1 MLASPLRIF
10 VNNAFLLFHYNT
22 QKEFNFSNTD
32 KHAIHSAYKATSR
45 HVIVCNFDGN
55 IFIKET
61 AGQYLR
67 RDMSYVLLKAHQSIV

>member
-32 KHAIHSAYKATSR
+32 KHAIHSVYKATGGR
-45 HVIVCNFDGN
+45 VIVCDFNST
-55 IFIKET
+55 IAIKEA
-61 AGQYLR
+61 AGKYL
-67 RDMSYVLLKAHQSIV
+67 K